1 MHIVMFADQHAET
14 LGGAQVSIRM
24 QRRYLERAGHTVSIV
39 APRRHSRRPR
49 NADDPGYVDLPSVR
63 ATIDG
68 EYAFTWTGPR
78 TDAAVER
85 GLAGR
90 PEPDLVHVQADFWA
104 GFLGYRYARRHG
116 LPVVHTMHN
125 RVDVGLRATAPFPEL
140 VLRALNTW
148 RRRALP
154 GTCAGSDGWAYLRG
168 LAEGAAAVTAPSE
181 HFARRLERHGVFPHV
196 DAIWNGMDDE
206 ILDRMLARPVDRGSS
221 DVPTFVW
228 VGRMSPEKRL
238 LPFLEAV
245 ARAGVRMRVEVI
257 GGGLQFGAARRL
269 VARYGLGEMVSFLG
283 GRPYEET
290 LERIA
295 AADALVQTSIGF
307 ETQGMTPFEAAAL
320 GTPSVMSDPDIA
332 AEVGDGVWHVGT
344 PGRADA
350 SVDALAAALRR
361 AAGDIRAGAAPV
373 PDPTVRDR
381 FRQST
386 STARMLEVYA
396 RVLTD

>member
-1 MHIVMFADQHAET
+1 MHVVMFADQHAET

-24 QRRYLERAGHTVSIV
+24 QRRYLERVGHTVSIV
-39 APRRHSRRPR
+39 APRRHGRRSRAAAPEP
-49 NADDPGYVDLPSVR
+49 AYIDLPSVP

-90 PEPDLVHVQADFWA
+90 PAPDLVHIQADFWA
-104 GFLGYRYARRHG
+104 GFLGYRFARRHD

-125 RVDVGLRATAPFPEL
+125 RVDVGLRATAPFPGL
-140 VLRALNTW
+140 VLRGLNAW
-148 RRRALP
+148 RRLALP
-154 GTCAGSDGWAYLRG
+154 GTAPGSDGWAHLRG
-168 LAEGAAAVTAPSE
+168 LAEGADAVTAPSE
-181 HFARRLERHGVFPHV
+181 HFARRLERHGVFPRV

-206 ILDRMLARPVDRGSS
+206 VLDRMLAAPPRRATE
-221 DVPTFVW
+221 VPTFVW

-245 ARAGVRMRVEVI
+245 ARAGVQMRVEVI
-257 GGGLQFGAARRL
+257 GGGWQFRAARRL
-269 VARYGLGEMVSFLG
+269 VARYGLGESVAFLG
-283 GRPYEET
+283 GLPYERT
-290 LERIA
+290 LARIA

-332 AEVGDGVWHVGT
+332 AEVGEGVWHVGA
-344 PGRADA
+344 PGRPDP
-350 SVDALAAALRR
+350 SIDALAAALRR
-361 AAGDIRAGAAPV
+361 AAADIRAGAAPV

-381 FRQST
+381 FRQSA
-386 STARMLEVYA
+386 STERMLGVYR
-396 RVLTD
+396 RVLGR